1 MHYGLVAGLTWTEMQ
16 EMGPGVILDMFI
28 WRRTYDDEQ
37 HRIRRE
43 E

>member
-1 MHYGLVAGLTWTEMQ
+1 MHLGLVSGLTWSEMQ
-16 EMGPGVILDMFI
+16 DMGPGVIMDMFI

-43 E
+43 